1 MGSLFNE
8 QHDSSRADTQL
19 IREALDGNKQSLE
32 KLILRHQG
40 WIYNIAFKMVM
51 DHDDAA
57 DITQEILIKAITS
70 LSSYDPGRGAF
81 RTWVYRITANHVLAM
96 KKKKFE
102 YRIHDM
108 ETYVSLIEKMP
119 DDRTGSHPEQQVL
132 EEEIKTGCM
141 MGMMMCLNRRERLVF
156 ILGGIFGLKDTE
168 GSIIM
173 DVSRENFRKML
184 SRARRK
190 IITHMGGFCGHA
202 NPENPCRCGHKVSSF
217 LNLGMADPEKLRYHH
232 PVEPKVREVITEKYE
247 TFKDLYYDPFFELY
261 RDQPFYRSP
270 DMTQWIQEIL
280 QHEQFK
286 DIFDL

>member
-1 MGSLFNE
+1 MGSQFYEHTDDE
-8 QHDSSRADTQL
+8 QADAEL
-19 IREALDGNKQSLE
+19 IQQALAGHRKSLE

-51 DHDDAA
+51 DHDDAS

-70 LSSYDPGRGAF
+70 LSSFDSSRGAF

-119 DDRTGSHPEQQVL
+119 DDRAGSHPEQKVL
-132 EEEIKTGCM
+132 EDEIKTGCM

-168 GSIIM
+168 GSTIM
-173 DVSRENFRKML
+173 DVSRENFRKIL

-202 NPENPCRCGHKVSSF
+202 NPENPCRCAHKANSF

-232 PVEPKVREVITEKYE
+232 PAQPKVREVITEKYE

-270 DMTQWIQEIL
+270 DMTQWIREIM